1 MTQNVS
7 TAARVLLPFV
17 SADLVLLT
25 LHWFFVPEGS
35 WLAWSLSA
43 ISFVVLPLSAAVA
56 LTRASFKTGAA
67 VLSALIFAALGLVWA
82 ACAAALGYAGSD
94 WPAYL
99 GGALISTLLIA
110 APLQLL
116 AAYIGT
122 RYARYTVEAAN

>member
-1 MTQNVS
+1 MTQRVS
-7 TAARVLLPFV
+7 TAVRVLLPFV
-17 SADLVLLT
+17 SAELLLLT
-25 LHWFFVPEGS
+25 LHWFVLPQGS
-35 WLAWSLSA
+35 WLTWVLSA
-43 ISFVVLPLSAAVA
+43 ISFVVLPLFAAVA

-67 VLSALIFAALGLVWA
+67 VLSALIFAALGLVWT

-122 RYARYTVEAAN
+122 RYARYTAETST

>member
-1 MTQNVS
+1 MTQCFS
-7 TAARVLLPFV
+7 TAVRALLPFV
-17 SADLVLLT
+17 AADLVSLT
-25 LHWFFVPEGS
+25 LHWFVVPEGS
-35 WLAWSLSA
+35 WLTWVLSA
-43 ISFVVLPLSAAVA
+43 ISLLVLPLFAAAA
-56 LTRASFKTGAA
+56 LTRASFKAGAA
-67 VLSALIFAALGLVWA
+67 VLSALIFAALGLVWT

-122 RYARYTVEAAN
+122 RYARYSVKAAA